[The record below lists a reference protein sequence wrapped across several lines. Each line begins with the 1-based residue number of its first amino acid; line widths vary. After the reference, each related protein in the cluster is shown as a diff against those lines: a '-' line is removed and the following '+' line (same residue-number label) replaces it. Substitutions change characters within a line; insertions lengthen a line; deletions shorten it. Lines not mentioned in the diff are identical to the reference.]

1 MKLLTN
7 VQAKRLDRIA
17 LKKHS
22 RTGHSLMKNAGR
34 CVSNLA
40 ISLLRKVQKPEILVI
55 CGKGNN
61 GGDGFAAASILKD
74 KNYNVKIH
82 TLIPAEDQIH

>member
-7 VQAKRLDRIA
+7 LQAKRLDRIA

-40 ISLLRKVQKPEILVI
+40 ISLLRKVQNPENEFTQRPQHSF
-55 CGKGNN
+55 GSS
-61 GGDGFAAASILKD
+61 FW
-74 KNYNVKIH
+74 
-82 TLIPAEDQIH
+82 P

>member
-34 CVSNLA
+34 CVADLA
-40 ISLLRKVQKPEILVI
+40 ISLLTKSTKSRNISNMRK
-55 CGKGNN
+55 G
-61 GGDGFAAASILKD
+61 
-74 KNYNVKIH
+74 
-82 TLIPAEDQIH
+82 